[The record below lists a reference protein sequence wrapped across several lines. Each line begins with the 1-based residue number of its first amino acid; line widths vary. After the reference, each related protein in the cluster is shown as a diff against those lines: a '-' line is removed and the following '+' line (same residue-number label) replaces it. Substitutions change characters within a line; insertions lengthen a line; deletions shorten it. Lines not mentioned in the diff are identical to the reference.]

1 MQFRNIDADPTDP
14 VDSWGVEGMLT
25 AIERGYLPH
34 WQRIAAAVRAAPD
47 GQAARDLEVALD
59 LADRPGATRL
69 LRRALDQARAGDAG
83 EVARR
88 VELAVAR
95 SGLSLRQ
102 FAAQAHTS
110 PSRLSS
116 YRSGSVVPGAD
127 VLVRIERTSRDLAGA
142 RG

>member
-59 LADRPGATRL
+59 LADRPGAT
-69 LRRALDQARAGDAG
+69 
-83 EVARR
+83 
-88 VELAVAR
+88 
-95 SGLSLRQ
+95 
-102 FAAQAHTS
+102 
-110 PSRLSS
+110 
-116 YRSGSVVPGAD
+116 
-127 VLVRIERTSRDLAGA
+127 
-142 RG
+142 